1 MNPETISPARMPR
14 FRRSDSRA
22 MPRVILKQAPE
33 DYQPAAPLPAAAP
46 ARSPQRMHLLDHP
59 VAQHAMTQ
67 LRNRHTMPL
76 QFRDNSQQLLLLLT
90 LEAVRNLPTREEP
103 VETARGLHPGQVVG
117 KPVVFFS
124 LNRHGL
130 GLAHSVAGM
139 LPGLQAGNISLD
151 RSPDGHGLEP
161 RMHLNSTPM
170 LDTTKV
176 ILFDPVIA
184 SGNGAGLA
192 LHLLRRS
199 GATDLT
205 LVTFVG
211 SLPGLSRLQS
221 AFPDL
226 QIWTAG
232 IDSELDLKHGPVPGI
247 GNFAERLFG

>member
-1 MNPETISPARMPR
+1 M
-14 FRRSDSRA
+14 RS
-22 MPRVILKQAPE
+22 MPRVILKQPPE
-33 DYQPAAPLPAAAP
+33 DYQPAAPLPPAAP
-46 ARSPQRMHLLDHP
+46 DRPAQRMHVLDHP
-59 VAQHAMTQ
+59 VAQHTMTQ
-67 LRNRHTMPL
+67 LRNRHTPPL
-76 QFRDNSQQLLLLLT
+76 LFRNNSQQLLLMLT

-103 VETARGLHPGQVVG
+103 VETERGLHAGQVVAR
-117 KPVVFFS
+117 PVVFLS

-130 GLAHSVAGM
+130 GLAHSVAGI

-151 RSPDGHGLEP
+151 RAPDGQGLEP

-170 LDTTKV
+170 LDTTRV

-184 SGNGAGLA
+184 SGNAASLA
-192 LHLLRRS
+192 LQLLRRS

-205 LVTFVG
+205 LITFVG

-232 IDSELDLKHGPVPGI
+232 IDAELDLKHGPVPGI